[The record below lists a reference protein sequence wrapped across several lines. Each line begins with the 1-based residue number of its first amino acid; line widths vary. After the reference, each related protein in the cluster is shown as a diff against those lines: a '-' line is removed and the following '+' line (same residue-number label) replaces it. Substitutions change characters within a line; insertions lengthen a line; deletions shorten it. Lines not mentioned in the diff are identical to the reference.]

1 MRWWA
6 GKHLGGVAFVPP
18 HGKPRL
24 SYCVKYCELTAL
36 VAVRLDCASFCR
48 LCQCF
53 QAQGQGKDTV
63 KFRSQSPDYGRIV
76 KRKLRQTVYAH
87 LDLDHHQDVP
97 NVKFSRTTEFHT
109 RS

>member
-48 LCQCF
+48 LCSY
-53 QAQGQGKDTV
+53 V
-63 KFRSQSPDYGRIV
+63 R
-76 KRKLRQTVYAH
+76 
-87 LDLDHHQDVP
+87 
-97 NVKFSRTTEFHT
+97 SRTCLHCASAVSAWAEDPSFASAKDVNVT
-109 RS
+109 

>member
-18 HGKPRL
+18 HGKPCL

-48 LCQCF
+48 LCEGAGWAVEAVGRCMGPTVNGRGE
-53 QAQGQGKDTV
+53 QGHRAGD
-63 KFRSQSPDYGRIV
+63 PD
-76 KRKLRQTVYAH
+76 AAWAA
-87 LDLDHHQDVP
+87 
-97 NVKFSRTTEFHT
+97 S
-109 RS
+109 

>member
-24 SYCVKYCELTAL
+24 SYCVMYCELTAL

-48 LCQCF
+48 LCEYVRAPRTQSVDDEQSECGPWPMRQSF
-53 QAQGQGKDTV
+53 NVSPAGDEQSVREIGQEPRLDRV
-63 KFRSQSPDYGRIV
+63 EYGDR
-76 KRKLRQTVYAH
+76 VY
-87 LDLDHHQDVP
+87 
-97 NVKFSRTTEFHT
+97 
-109 RS
+109 

>member
-48 LCQCF
+48 LCGR
-53 QAQGQGKDTV
+53 QGIVLVKDT
-63 KFRSQSPDYGRIV
+63 R
-76 KRKLRQTVYAH
+76 L
-87 LDLDHHQDVP
+87 
-97 NVKFSRTTEFHT
+97 FSRGWLWDSVLPSCEYFIDHVQ
-109 RS
+109 

>member
-48 LCQCF
+48 L
-53 QAQGQGKDTV
+53 
-63 KFRSQSPDYGRIV
+63 
-76 KRKLRQTVYAH
+76 
-87 LDLDHHQDVP
+87 
-97 NVKFSRTTEFHT
+97 
-109 RS
+109 